1 MISGGRLRWT
11 ATRMAASSTRDG
23 LGMRADAWTASGTFR
38 ADLRDSQGSELAY
51 ADGVAVRRSCEVRAR
66 WPAVVGVGLTE
77 VDRLEIRGRT
87 FRVQSIQN
95 LDQADRVAVI
105 SCEEVV

>member
-1 MISGGRLRWT
+1 MISAGQLHWS
-11 ATRMAASSTRDG
+11 ATRLIASASRDA
-23 LGMRADAWTASGTFR
+23 LGMRTDSWTNGITFPVSMR
-38 ADLRDSQGSELAY
+38 QVTAAETQY